1 MEGNPNLLIV
11 PSSNNWVMI
20 FVNQEKSL
28 TFRSPTAMKLFVDL
42 LSNPP
47 LFLIALQQ
55 GRFFMETRLDPE
67 IQDPT
72 GEERAVI
79 ENPDFEDP
87 GFTTDEIIAWFQ
99 AVTAVSVG
107 GATARPV
114 LDTVGNLVHLC
125 QAILEAWELSPI
137 KVI

>member
-1 MEGNPNLLIV
+1 
-11 PSSNNWVMI
+11 
-20 FVNQEKSL
+20 
-28 TFRSPTAMKLFVDL
+28 MKLFVDL

-137 KVI
+137 KSRIYLKCMLDMLAIALQKHAYFEFEVGANNDD